1 MSDARPDASRDGQI
15 AGPPFRWAIL
25 GTGPVSRKFA
35 HGLRACRPPARLH
48 AVVSRA
54 EATAAAFAESF
65 GAPHAVTSIR
75 AAAESGAEA
84 LYIASPAHLH
94 EAHATEA
101 LAAGLPILV
110 EKPLADSA
118 AAAERLVAAARASH
132 LFAAEAVWTR
142 YLPVIRAVV
151 SHLPEIGLPTA
162 FEACFA
168 VATQHQPG
176 APLFDPA
183 KGGGAL
189 LHRGLYPVSLARAFL
204 GPVARIEAAGRI
216 GMTGVDEEAHLLL
229 THENGAVSRLRASLV
244 AGGRNGATLSGERAM
259 IEIAPPIWRP
269 ASAVLRRTRPTPAM
283 AAGGGRTEA
292 LRESAMGQRLS
303 AGLLRPLRDRL
314 SPPQRLGGAYR
325 GNGYTHEAEAAAAAI
340 AAGRAEA
347 AEMPLAES
355 IEVLAV
361 IDEARARI
369 AGAAP

>member
-118 AAAERLVAAARASH
+118 GAAERLVAAARASH

-269 ASAVLRRTRPTPAM
+269 PRPCCAAPGRRQRWPRGADGLKRCGKARWASACRPGCSGLCAIGCRPLNGS
-283 AAGGGRTEA
+283 AAPIAATAIPMRPRP
-292 LRESAMGQRLS
+292 LPPRSPP
-303 AGLLRPLRDRL
+303 AGLRPRKCRWPKA
-314 SPPQRLGGAYR
+314 SRFWR
-325 GNGYTHEAEAAAAAI
+325 
-340 AAGRAEA
+340 
-347 AEMPLAES
+347 
-355 IEVLAV
+355 
-361 IDEARARI
+361 
-369 AGAAP
+369 